1 MIYGVLVDQP
11 ASPLL
16 GQGEVVE
23 AGDAEHGVVNAV
35 TFQAAVAQ
43 DLPALHPGE
52 VLLDASPATC
62 PFLHER
68 MGYLSV
74 ICGVWHRTCKRAW
87 AVIGFAAMALL
98 EMRASQGGDP

>member
-11 ASPLL
+11 ASPLP
-16 GQGEVVE
+16 GQGEVV
-23 AGDAEHGVVNAV
+23 
-35 TFQAAVAQ
+35 
-43 DLPALHPGE
+43 ALHPGE

-74 ICGVWHRTCKRAW
+74 TCGVWHRTCKRAW

-98 EMRASQGGDP
+98 EMRAS